1 MSKRKSLNEFQETEV
16 EKYEQMND
24 IYRYIT
30 RLYNKFSSKLSKL
43 YPWNPRQCSV
53 NI

>member
-24 IYRYIT
+24 IYIDI
-30 RLYNKFSSKLSKL
+30 LHMF
-43 YPWNPRQCSV
+43 V
-53 NI
+53 